1 MKVRWNGHSSFTI
14 TADDG
19 TVIVTDPYEPG
30 AFGGGIGYQ
39 QIQDEPDVVVISHD
53 HDDHN
58 YTDGFTNDFT
68 AIRDS
73 GEARGIQFTA
83 VSTFHDETQGSQR
96 GDNRVFVFAVDGVT
110 ICHLGDL
117 GHVLSDDQIAAI
129 GTVDL
134 LLAPVGGFFTIDHNQ
149 ATDAT
154 ERLDPKLVIPMHF
167 KTDKCGFP
175 IAEVDESLTGKQ
187 NVKRLDAD
195 EIEISADKLPGAR
208 EIIVLRHRF

>member
-14 TADDG
+14 TANDG

-30 AFGGGIGYQ
+30 AFAGGIGYQ
-39 QIQDEPDVVVISHD
+39 QIQDEPDLVTISHD

-58 YTDGFTNDFT
+58 FTDGFKNDFI
-68 AIRDS
+68 AIRGSD
-73 GEARGIQFTA
+73 EARGIHFTA
-83 VSTFHDETQGSQR
+83 VSTFHDEAQGAQR

-117 GHVLSDDQIAAI
+117 GHVLSDGQIEAI
-129 GTVDL
+129 GPVDL

-175 IAEVDESLTGKQ
+175 IAEVDEFLGGKQ